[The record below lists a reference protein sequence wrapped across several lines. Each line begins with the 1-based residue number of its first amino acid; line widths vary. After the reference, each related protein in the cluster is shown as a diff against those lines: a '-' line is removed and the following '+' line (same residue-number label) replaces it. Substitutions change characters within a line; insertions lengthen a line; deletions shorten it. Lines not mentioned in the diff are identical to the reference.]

1 MTKALQDKET
11 QNTATPKK
19 SNRGRPSAYLPEYNT
34 LAFRLTLLGATDNDI
49 ADTIG
54 VSIATITNWKKDNP
68 EFLASLKKGKRI
80 ADTVIANALYD
91 RARGAEWVEETAIKC
106 KDIYYEDGKRCE
118 REHVEVVELR
128 KAAPPDTTAC
138 IFWLKNRDPKNWR
151 DKQDIAI
158 SGELPPVVVEVPN
171 D

>member
-1 MTKALQDKET
+1 MTEALQDKET
-11 QNTATPKK
+11 QNTAAPQK
-19 SNRGRPSAYLPEYNT
+19 SKTGRKSSYLSEYNT
-34 LAFRLTLLGATDNDI
+34 VVFRLALLGATDNDI
-49 ADTIG
+49 AETIG
-54 VSIATITNWKKDNP
+54 INPDTVNAWKKKYP
-68 EFLASLKKGKRI
+68 EFSESLKKGKRI

-128 KAAPPDTTAC
+128 KSAPPDTTAC

-171 D
+171 A